1 MSLVLSSCI
10 NTWCF
15 SYGICKLFLASSC
28 PGNCSGPWY
37 DKAIER
43 LNQGGRRAFV
53 SRTTILNHDQPFLW
67 HSVSSS
73 SQEMHYT
80 FSCLMCQLSSH
91 SLFSCLLGFVCS
103 LCGFKNS
110 FCPAYDS
117 LERAEQQ
124 FSTALLTK
132 ALYVTCTF
140 LLGKGYW
147 SLLFD

>member
-10 NTWCF
+10 DTWC
-15 SYGICKLFLASSC
+15 SLNGICLLYLAFSFSVGSLC
-28 PGNCSGPWY
+28 I
-37 DKAIER
+37 KAIER
-43 LNQGGRRAFV
+43 LYQEGLHGCL
-53 SRTTILNHDQPFLW
+53 SRTPILNHDQPFFW

-73 SQEMHYT
+73 SQEMHYP
-80 FSCLMCQLSSH
+80 FSWLMCQELSF

-110 FCPAYDS
+110 FCPAYYS
-117 LERAEQQ
+117 LEKAEQQ

-147 SLLFD
+147 SFHFD